1 MFLRTRR
8 CALEE
13 NERLPRQSVDSKVC
27 IHTNSGCIQRKWTGT
42 MDIDFADR
50 YGDVVGVPQ
59 RHARC
64 AGTDSSLWTDPRAL
78 PSLRREAARLCRD
91 ECPLFSAC
99 LSYCAGPVTW
109 MGVVVAGHV
118 FRGSVPATHPS
129 SQYEYVSA
137 PGGTPSVRARVQ
149 GASDSESDSESA
161 A

>member
-8 CALEE
+8 PFLEE
-13 NERLPRQSVDSKVC
+13 NESFALQSVHNRVC
-27 IHTNSGCIQRKWTGT
+27 IQTCGRACNEGKWTGT

-59 RHARC
+59 RDARC
-64 AGTDSSLWTDPRAL
+64 AGPDSTLWTDPRAL

-91 ECPLFSAC
+91 ECPVFSAC

-129 SQYEYVSA
+129 SLYEYVSA
-137 PGGTPSVRARVQ
+137 PGGTPSVRPRAQ
-149 GASDSESDSESA
+149 TASDSESA